1 MIGGLLGAELLKLKR
16 SMAIV
21 LAILGPVG
29 VVSMETVNFLLRYDY
44 LTKQYEGRL
53 WQGLLENVS
62 GFAPVVYLQGAA
74 LLASL
79 VASSEHRTHAWKQ
92 LLALPVTRFAVF
104 LAKFLVCGG
113 LLLLSSILLGIGT
126 FLLGGLLGFG
136 WQAPLAELLAASF
149 HPTLAGAAVVALQ
162 LWLSVM
168 LRNQAIPLT
177 VGVAGTLIGMFYYK
191 LPDWV
196 LWKWV
201 NLPESGGLRYILL
214 GLMASAGLLV
224 AGTAHFSRRDV
235 G

>member
-1 MIGGLLGAELLKLKR
+1 MIGGLLGAELIKLKR
-16 SMAIV
+16 SMAVV

-29 VVSMETVNFLLRYDY
+29 VVSMEAVNFLLRYDY

-62 GFAPVVYLQGAA
+62 GFAPVVFLQGSA

-79 VASSEHRTHAWKQ
+79 VAGSEHRTHAWKQ

-104 LAKFLVCGG
+104 LTKFLACGG
-113 LLLLSSILLGIGT
+113 LLLLSSILLAAGT
-126 FLLGGLLGFG
+126 YLLGGLLGFG
-136 WQAPLAELLAASF
+136 WQPPVMELLRASF

-162 LWLSVM
+162 LWLSVI

-177 VGVAGTLIGMFYYK
+177 VGVAGTLIGMFYFK
-191 LPDWV
+191 LPEWV
-196 LWKWV
+196 IWKWV
-201 NLPESGGLRYILL
+201 NLPESGALRYIFFGLVSSL
-214 GLMASAGLLV
+214 GLLAAGAV
-224 AGTAHFSRRDV
+224 HFSRRDV